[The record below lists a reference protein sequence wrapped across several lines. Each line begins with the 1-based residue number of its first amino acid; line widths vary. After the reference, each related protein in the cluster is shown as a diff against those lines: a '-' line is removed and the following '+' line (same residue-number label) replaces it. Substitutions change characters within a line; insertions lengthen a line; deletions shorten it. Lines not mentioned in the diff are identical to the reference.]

1 MSDEPIIGRVEARE
15 SPQPPPLPAY
25 ILLECRPDWEASA
38 SGWSAE
44 AFTALRSAEMA
55 ADRSREYGY
64 HTVLIRLDAPA
75 PERAPVLDVERA
87 RRIIPTLRDESRG
100 PQGGG
105 E

>member
-1 MSDEPIIGRVEARE
+1 MSDQPIIGRVEARE
-15 SPQPPPLPAY
+15 SPKPPPLPAY
-25 ILLECRPDWEASA
+25 VLMEWIAAWGDSPEAWAA
-38 SGWSAE
+38 SPYDTLRRAE
-44 AFTALRSAEMA
+44 AA
-55 ADRSREYGY
+55 ATRMHEIGY